1 MASSLPSANELR
13 LELQSA
19 VQALSIL
26 VYPGS
31 RLDIRYSESTP
42 SRYDDHEAARN
53 EVWGLSRVS
62 PEKGG
67 IHWGNTITITFWV
80 AEVLRSCFTVPNGQL
95 SFWQLCQVR
104 EGKVSRYPSKGFH
117 LFLYIRKYRGKTH
130 GKASGIVT
138 SLVILRLWCCS
149 SSTIAAAHLR
159 CLHVGHA
166 DACEG
171 RQISATLDPQMLDIS
186 L

>member
-42 SRYDDHEAARN
+42 SRYDDHPGMRF
-53 EVWGLSRVS
+53 EVVKSFSR
-62 PEKGG
+62 KGG
-67 IHWGNTITITFWV
+67 NTLGKHHYHHFWF

-95 SFWQLCQVR
+95 SSWQPCQVR

-117 LFLYIRKYRGKTH
+117 LFLYIRKHRGKTH

-138 SLVILRLWCCS
+138 SLVILRL
-149 SSTIAAAHLR
+149 
-159 CLHVGHA
+159 
-166 DACEG
+166 
-171 RQISATLDPQMLDIS
+171 
-186 L
+186 